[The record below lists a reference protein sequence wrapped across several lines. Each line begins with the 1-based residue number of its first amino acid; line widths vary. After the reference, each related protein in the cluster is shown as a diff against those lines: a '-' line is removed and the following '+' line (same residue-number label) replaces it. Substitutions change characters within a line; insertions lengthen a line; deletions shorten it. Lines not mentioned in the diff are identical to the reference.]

1 MDRAGR
7 QVTDVLVVEDDAGE
21 ALLVREALAEAGG
34 SALRCH
40 IAADADSAVRFL
52 WQQDGFTSAP
62 RPRLILLDLNL
73 GATHGLELLA
83 RLKSDDDLKT
93 IPVVVLSSSRHPAD
107 IHHSYAHHASAYVVK
122 PVSLDDFADMIKVL
136 DACFL
141 RLAEPSLPSLHADG
155 YHHPVP
161 GMHPCAPM
169 PHQERTSSSRT

>member
-1 MDRAGR
+1 MDRADC
-7 QVTDVLVVEDDAGE
+7 QATDVLVVEDDAGE

-52 WQQDGFTSAP
+52 WHQDGFTGPP
-62 RPRLILLDLNL
+62 RARLILLDLNL
-73 GATHGLELLA
+73 GTTHGLELLA
-83 RLKSDDDLKT
+83 RLKSDDELKT

-122 PVSLDDFADMIKVL
+122 PVNLDDFTNMIKIL

-141 RLAEPSLPSLHADG
+141 RLAEPSLPGRHLDG
-155 YHHPVP
+155 RLHPVP
-161 GMHPCAPM
+161 GI
-169 PHQERTSSSRT
+169 